1 MSKFTIL
8 PKFEIKNHIDD
19 DCSPNYIIEADPS
32 SVNGNSLLNI
42 SANYGD
48 KKYEI
53 SIYPEAIPGIIQALI
68 VMYPH
73 LEKDSCMT
81 TEEKD
86 ILVRMLDSLDTEY
99 AD

>member
-1 MSKFTIL
+1 MSKFRII
-8 PKFEIKNHIDD
+8 PKFEIKNHIDEGYM
-19 DCSPNYIIEADPS
+19 PTYIIEADPS
-32 SVNGNSLLNI
+32 SINGHSLLNI
-42 SANYGD
+42 SANYGEE
-48 KKYEI
+48 KYEV

-73 LEKDSCMT
+73 LEKDCRMT